1 MKIIRSYASPNK
13 AVDVK
18 KILQHLIELEIEKIA
33 NNKQVNP
40 PASHNTKITIGGD
53 CA

>member
-13 AVDVK
+13 AVDIK
-18 KILQHLIELEIEKIA
+18 KVLQQLIELELDKIV
-33 NNKQVNP
+33 NNNQVNP
-40 PASHNTKITIGGD
+40 PASHTNITLGGD